1 LEFRKTAL
9 FFSLPKQAALTFWLR
24 APRVSE
30 NTLDEHFLQRISA
43 RFDGLICCLF
53 LSLFP
58 RFFADGIHHVICE
71 RARVFLIRPHATFGS
86 NYLAN
91 NVGDKLSFDQY
102 SENKL
107 RFLEKESTAT
117 QFAAKSNDFGRKN
130 TAAVA
135 CFHVIEFSLV

>member
-58 RFFADGIHHVICE
+58 RFFAEGIHHVICE

-102 SENKL
+102 LNLDSWKTNSQRRRL
-107 RFLEKESTAT
+107 LPSRMVLEEKT
-117 QFAAKSNDFGRKN
+117 QLLLHASM
-130 TAAVA
+130 
-135 CFHVIEFSLV
+135 L